1 MSRKGRIEKVSL
13 KTKDT
18 YELEFAIDAESE
30 LKALNILADVFGK
43 NIKQIPLSE
52 FAKRDSL
59 IFITHR
65 FAKDELSDDNYRKL
79 LRSKKTLLII
89 KDELSVERAAKLL
102 EICIP
107 VETTLKR
114 LLIYV
119 WSEISIVLNGG
130 NDKKTKIEIC
140 SQINRQY
147 LGDLLKQL
155 EMDLSFRRR
164 EDLFANNGDLLSK
177 IINESEDFADFKKKI
192 APYATPITVWECIN
206 IMLKSPTE
214 YSYISGQLNK
224 LKELRD
230 MAAHHHVI
238 LQKDLKNAKDYSI
251 HILSKITNVRN
262 DYYEEFAKSIQD
274 FAKVLNESLSESLK
288 NISTITKSFSNTINS
303 SITLKNVIPEIIE
316 ASQIKTSTNVLR
328 ETLKKIDWSTINN
341 EMRSND
347 PEMKNILERFDNND
361 VNSVIKEMQK
371 EIDEGTNSSN

>member
-1 MSRKGRIEKVSL
+1 VSRKGRIEKVSL
-13 KTKDT
+13 KAKDT
-18 YELEFAIDAESE
+18 YELEFAIDTESE
-30 LKALNILADVFGK
+30 LKALNILADVFGE

-59 IFITHR
+59 VFITHH
-65 FAKDELSDDNYRKL
+65 FTIEELSDDNYRKL
-79 LRSKKTLLII
+79 LGKKMILII

>member
-1 MSRKGRIEKVSL
+1 MSL

>member
-30 LKALNILADVFGK
+30 LKALNILADVFGE
-43 NIKQIPLSE
+43 NIKQEITFSE

-59 IFITHR
+59 IFITHS
-65 FAKDELSDDNYRKL
+65 FTIEELSDDNYRKL
-79 LRSKKTLLII
+79 LGKKTILII

-102 EICIP
+102 KICIP
-107 VETTLKR
+107 VETALKR

-119 WSEISIVLNGG
+119 WSEIVTVLKGKH
-130 NDKKTKIEIC
+130 DKKTKIEIC
-140 SQINRQY
+140 SKINEQY
-147 LGDLLKQL
+147 LGELLKLL
-155 EMDLSFRRR
+155 EEDLSSTKR
-164 EDLFANNGDLLSK
+164 ESLFVNDGNILFE
-177 IINESEDFADFKKKI
+177 IINNSENFADFKQKL
-192 APYATPITVWECIN
+192 APYTTPKTVWEQVN

-214 YSYISGQLNK
+214 YSHISGQLSK

-230 MAAHHHVI
+230 MAAHHHTI
-238 LQKDLKNAKDYSI
+238 LQKDLKDAEKYSD
-251 HILSKITNVRN
+251 HILSIIGNVRN
-262 DYYEEFAKSIQD
+262 DYYEELSKSIQN
-274 FAKVLNESLSESLK
+274 FAKVLNESLK
-288 NISTITKSFSNTINS
+288 NISTFTKTFSNAINS

-316 ASQIKTSTNVLR
+316 ASQMKTSTNVLR